1 MLPLSYSPILVSLIS
16 ISLSLRLKPGPQT
29 MRNRLFPVISL
40 LFHLWSVA
48 LSDAVEKNKCDPVKC
63 GNVDISYPFWIPN
76 QQAEYC
82 GYPTLEIDC
91 RDDKPFL
98 VQSYDT
104 NYYIDRV
111 FYDNSSFV
119 LVNSFL
125 VNWKSNCSVPR
136 FNVSL
141 GLGPMVVSK
150 INKELVFFFNC
161 GNMSTPPGEYQPV
174 KCDTGLS
181 DGVSNDSFVRLF
193 EYYNDGVT
201 SVPGESLSNCSIS
214 RIPVSGWNGS
224 GVGQYTT
231 LMNDGFLVELKV
243 TSCSDCRKSGGQC
256 GFNNSTNMFMC
267 ICSDDDMYP
276 MSCPNS
282 KAKKEDAKKI
292 ILIVCISVGGGGFL
306 VACCACLLL
315 CKRKKLKW
323 VSSSSLLLTPRD
335 SSDQYFHDLEMA
347 GSQST
352 QIFSYEELEEATDR
366 FSPSKE
372 LGDGGFG
379 TVYRGKLRD
388 GRIVAVKRLYQN
400 SYKRAEQFMNEVH
413 ILSRLHHRNLVS
425 LYGCTAR
432 TSRELLLVYEYVS
445 NGTVADHLHGPRS
458 CENALSWPVRLSIA
472 IETADALA
480 YLHAVEPQII
490 HRDVKTNN
498 ILLDDGFHVKVGD
511 FGLSRLFPLD
521 LSHVSTV
528 PQGTP
533 GYVDPVYHQC
543 YQLTDRSD
551 VYSFGVVL
559 VELISSKPAVDMNRS
574 RDEINLANM
583 ALNKIQRSELDDLVD
598 PNLGFQ
604 SNWEMRRM
612 VSLVAELAFRCL
624 QSDRDMRPSIKEVLE
639 ALKVIE
645 KGGQSEDKFGKENL
659 AKEEA
664 HLLQSD
670 AIFSPV
676 TVMERWKSSS
686 TTPNTSV

>member
-1 MLPLSYSPILVSLIS
+1 
-16 ISLSLRLKPGPQT
+16 
-29 MRNRLFPVISL
+29 MRSRLFPVICL

-48 LSDAVEKNKCDPVKC
+48 LSDAIEKNKCAPVKC
-63 GNVDISYPFWIPN
+63 GNVDISYPFWIPD
-76 QQAEYC
+76 QQADYC
-82 GYPTLEIDC
+82 GYPTLEINC
-91 RDDKPFL
+91 HDDKPFL
-98 VQSYDT
+98 VQSYDA

-119 LVNSFL
+119 LINSIL
-125 VNWKSNCSVPR
+125 VDYKFNCTVPQ

-161 GNMSTPPGEYQPV
+161 GNMSSPPGEYQPTPCV
-174 KCDTGLS
+174 SGQS
-181 DGVSNDSFVRLF
+181 DGAGNQSFVRLF
-193 EYYNDGVT
+193 ENYNDGVNT
-201 SVPGESLSNCSIS
+201 SVPGESLGNCSIS
-214 RIPVSGWNGS
+214 RIPVSGWNVS
-224 GVGQYTT
+224 EVGQYTT

-243 TSCSDCRKSGGQC
+243 TSCSDCQKSGGEC
-256 GFNNSTNMFMC
+256 GFNTSSVMFMC
-267 ICSDDDMYP
+267 ICSDDHTYP

-282 KAKKEDAKKI
+282 KVKKEDTKKT
-292 ILIVCISVGGGGFL
+292 ILIVCISVGVGGFL

-400 SYKRAEQFMNEVH
+400 SYKRAEQFMNEVD
-413 ILSRLHHRNLVS
+413 ILSRLHHHNLVS

-521 LSHVSTV
+521 VSHVSTV

-645 KGGQSEDKFGKENL
+645 KGGQSEDKFGKENS

-664 HLLQSD
+664 HLLKSD

-686 TTPNTSV
+686 TTPNTSI

>member
-1 MLPLSYSPILVSLIS
+1 
-16 ISLSLRLKPGPQT
+16 
-29 MRNRLFPVISL
+29 MRNRLLPVIPL

-48 LSDAVEKNKCDPVKC
+48 VSDTVQKSKCAPVKC
-63 GNVDISYPFWIPN
+63 GNVNISYPFWIPG
-76 QQAEYC
+76 QQADYC
-82 GYPTLEIDC
+82 GYPALEVDC
-91 RDDKPFL
+91 LDDKPFL

-119 LVNSFL
+119 LINSIL
-125 VNWKSNCSVPR
+125 VNYKFNCSVPQ
-136 FNVSL
+136 FNVSIN
-141 GLGPMVVSK
+141 LGPMVVSK
-150 INKELVFFFNC
+150 TNKELDFFFSC
-161 GNMSTPPGEYQPV
+161 GNMSTGPVGSQPV
-174 KCDTGLS
+174 ACSTGLL
-181 DGVSNDSFVRLF
+181 DGVSNESFVRLL
-193 EYYNDGVT
+193 ENYNDGV
-201 SVPGESLSNCSIS
+201 SSAPGESLGNCSIS

-224 GVGQYTT
+224 GVDQYPT

-243 TSCSDCRKSGGQC
+243 TSCSDCLKTDGQC
-256 GFNNSTNMFMC
+256 GFNTSNNMFMC
-267 ICSDDDMYP
+267 ICSDDNMYP
-276 MSCPNS
+276 MSCPNP
-282 KAKKEDAKKI
+282 KAKKEGAKKT
-292 ILIVCISVGGGGFL
+292 ILIVGIAVVGGFL
-306 VACCACLLL
+306 VTCCACLLM

-347 GSQST
+347 ASQST
-352 QIFSYEELEEATDR
+352 QIFSYEELEEATDG

-400 SYKRAEQFMNEVH
+400 SYKRAEQFMNEVD

-521 LSHVSTV
+521 VSHVSTV

-559 VELISSKPAVDMNRS
+559 VELISSKPAVDMSRS
-574 RDEINLANM
+574 RDEINLANL

-645 KGGQSEDKFGKENL
+645 IGGQSEDKFGKENL
-659 AKEEA
+659 VKEEA
-664 HLLQSD
+664 HLLQRD

-676 TVMERWKSSS
+676 TVMESWKSSS

>member
-1 MLPLSYSPILVSLIS
+1 MWIPI
-16 ISLSLRLKPGPQT
+16 
-29 MRNRLFPVISL
+29 FL
-40 LFHLWSVA
+40 LFHLWNIA
-48 LSDAVEKNKCDPVKC
+48 LSVSDNVKMEACASAKC
-63 GNVDISYPFWIPN
+63 GSVNISYPFWISKTQP
-76 QQAEYC
+76 EYC
-82 GYPTLEIDC
+82 GYPSLEINC
-91 RDDKPFL
+91 QDDKPFL

-119 LVNSFL
+119 LINSIL
-125 VNWKSNCSVPR
+125 VNGNTNCSVPH
-136 FNVSL
+136 FNVSV

-150 INKELVFFFNC
+150 NNKELVFFDC
-161 GNMSTPPGEYQPV
+161 GKMEPLPVEYLPITCVTNQ
-174 KCDTGLS
+174 S
-181 DGVSNDSFVRLF
+181 DADSESFVRL
-193 EYYNDGVT
+193 YQNYSDGADV
-201 SVPGESLSNCSIS
+201 SVESLSNCSIS

-224 GVGQYTT
+224 TVDQYTT

-243 TSCSDCRKSGGQC
+243 PSCSDCRNSHGQC
-256 GFNNSTNMFMC
+256 GFNTTTSTFMC
-267 ICSDDDMYP
+267 ICPDQHMYP
-276 MSCPNS
+276 MSCLKP
-282 KAKKEDAKKI
+282 KI
-292 ILIVCISVGGGGFL
+292 GISVGVGGFL
-306 VACCACLLL
+306 VACCFCLLL

-323 VSSSSLLLTPRD
+323 VSSSSLLLTRD
-335 SSDQYFHDLEMA
+335 TSDQYLNDLELA
-347 GSQST
+347 GSQMQFT
-352 QIFSYEELEEATDR
+352 QIFSYGELEEATDR

-379 TVYRGKLRD
+379 AVYKGKLRD

-400 SYKRAEQFMNEVH
+400 SHKRNEQFMNEVD
-413 ILSRLHHRNLVS
+413 ILSRLHHRSLVS

-458 CENALSWPVRLSIA
+458 HENALTWPIRLSIA
-472 IETADALA
+472 IETADALS
-480 YLHAVEPQII
+480 YLHSVEPQII
-490 HRDVKTNN
+490 HRDIKTNN

-511 FGLSRLFPLD
+511 FGLSRLFPMD
-521 LSHVSTV
+521 VSHVSTV

-559 VELISSKPAVDMNRS
+559 VELISSKPAVDMSRS
-574 RDEINLANM
+574 RDEINLANL
-583 ALNKIQRSELDDLVD
+583 ALNKIQRSELDELVD

-612 VSLVAELAFRCL
+612 VSLVAELAFQCL
-624 QSDRDMRPSIKEVLE
+624 QCDRDMRPSIKEVLE

-645 KGGQSEDKFGKENL
+645 KGGQVGGDKLEKKNSK
-659 AKEEA
+659 KEED
-664 HLLQSD
+664 HLLKSD
-670 AIFSPV
+670 EIFSPV
-676 TVMERWKSSS
+676 TVMDRWKSSS